1 MSDITKINIRN
12 KEFNI
17 KDEYAREQLEGKQDK
32 LVAGE
37 GINIE
42 GNVISSNGGSGSG
55 VIEVEK
61 LPHFANVV
69 NRIAVPETG
78 WDYAN
83 DNFLINPIHTR
94 RNIYLNTSLTTEEVC
109 AEIKR
114 LYAKWEAIYGE
125 GTVDGYSIGGATHI
139 PNNVHEDFFIE
150 FYMTGDND
158 ARIDISYNGRDVC
171 AFDSSTGGWQ
181 KGFTGVIETKQC
193 DLFNSFIYW
202 IENGDEDLYG
212 KYGYVSKNEDI
223 TNLIFTTDGTYKE
236 GFDPNAI
243 YKLVENKIGTPA
255 IGLHKYNNRLYLNT
269 SLSREEVKEAILRY
283 VNVMY
288 PELSEDYMNP
298 IDFPLFVMTSVEPDN
313 PEAYAGT
320 VPYCILMCT
329 YVPSVNAVMLVNGKD
344 PSSLPYF
351 VDGPDEVL
359 NNIGI
364 PFAGWNPE
372 FNGCIEIAP
381 WDKGYFPTT
390 IRDNSDSGH
399 NRFNLSL
406 LHLISD
412 LISYTP
418 YTDTPEKVE
427 IGKYFFNTNTL
438 LFELIKEEKVF
449 NYFENREIVVP
460 NSYPIVAC
468 RVVKTNER
476 GEIVRD
482 FGIFLTTNM
491 VSSAQ
496 SANSPLIYDINVVMS
511 IIKDLKRDNVK
522 YIGICDSANFGVF
535 VLPPFMCPSIL
546 QDMQVQEDGYTS
558 ETFFAYKSLEL
569 VNAQGTITISSD
581 FGTKTF
587 SNLCIYA
594 PYPGLYPNGNSTD
607 LSNYLWTLYSYKN
620 IN

>member
-1 MSDITKINIRN
+1 M
-12 KEFNI
+12 
-17 KDEYAREQLEGKQDK
+17 L
-32 LVAGE
+32 L
-37 GINIE
+37 
-42 GNVISSNGGSGSG
+42 NG
-55 VIEVEK
+55 
-61 LPHFANVV
+61 
-69 NRIAVPETG
+69 
-78 WDYAN
+78 
-83 DNFLINPIHTR
+83 
-94 RNIYLNTSLTTEEVC
+94 
-109 AEIKR
+109 
-114 LYAKWEAIYGE
+114 
-125 GTVDGYSIGGATHI
+125 
-139 PNNVHEDFFIE
+139 
-150 FYMTGDND
+150 M
-158 ARIDISYNGRDVC
+158 
-171 AFDSSTGGWQ
+171 DSS
-181 KGFTGVIETKQC
+181 
-193 DLFNSFIYW
+193 
-202 IENGDEDLYG
+202 
-212 KYGYVSKNEDI
+212 
-223 TNLIFTTDGTYKE
+223 
-236 GFDPNAI
+236 A
-243 YKLVENKIGTPA
+243 
-255 IGLHKYNNRLYLNT
+255 
-269 SLSREEVKEAILRY
+269 
-283 VNVMY
+283 
-288 PELSEDYMNP
+288 
-298 IDFPLFVMTSVEPDN
+298 
-313 PEAYAGT
+313 
-320 VPYCILMCT
+320 
-329 YVPSVNAVMLVNGKD
+329 
-344 PSSLPYF
+344 LPYF

-390 IRDNSDSGH
+390 IRDNSDIGH

-511 IIKDLKRDNVK
+511 VIKDLKRDNVK
-522 YIGICDSANFGVF
+522 YINICDSANFGVF
-535 VLPPFMCPSIL
+535 NLPPFTCPSVL
-546 QDMQVQEDGYTS
+546 QDMQIQEEGYTS
-558 ETFFAYKSLEL
+558 ETFFIYKSLEL
-569 VNAQGTITISSD
+569 VNAQGTFTISSD

-587 SNLCIYA
+587 SNLCVYS
-594 PYPGLYPNGNSTD
+594 PYPGLYPDGNSTD